1 MFDVLNDLKGHI
13 KLDDICI
20 DNNVFRLHYKV
31 HTAYLPPFPIAP
43 CAGHL
48 RDPVDGERPCDRQD
62 LHRRPDRL
70 HRGGDPPGRDGHLL
84 LDTLHLQ
91 VRHCLQ
97 DHDLSITALLS

>member
-31 HTAYLPPFPIAP
+31 HTAYLRSPIAP
-43 CAGHL
+43 CALCAGHL
-48 RDPVDGERPCDRQD
+48 RDLADGERPGDRQD

-70 HRGGDPPGRDGHLL
+70 HRGGDSPGRDGHLL

-91 VRHCLQ
+91 VRHFLQ
-97 DHDLSITALLS
+97 DPDFTALLS